1 MLLFEKQN
9 KKTNKLNTQEN
20 KQTTTKATTTK
31 QGRASDLAVWIN
43 KKDIRSKQRA
53 GRNGKKKTHQPRNCL
68 SEVKKSGDK
77 MRIAKSQAEL
87 DL

>member
-1 MLLFEKQN
+1 MLPFEKQN

-20 KQTTTKATTTK
+20 KQTTKATTTK

-53 GRNGKKKTHQPRNCL
+53 ARNGKKDSATKKL
-68 SEVKKSGDK
+68 SLRGQEVWG
-77 MRIAKSQAEL
+77 
-87 DL
+87 